1 MIRIAIQ
8 NDNLKPYNNS
18 ILGTYIRCEMSQAA
32 AVQLNN
38 NIKTQQ
44 RLMVE
49 EDCRQQIAFTAPH
62 TQNYLEPVLAMS
74 RPVTYTHLTLPTKR
88 IV

>member
-1 MIRIAIQ
+1 MIRMAIQ
-8 NDNLKPYNNS
+8 NDNLKPYNYS

-62 TQNYLEPVLAMS
+62 TQNRTAAGYD
-74 RPVTYTHLTLPTKR
+74 
-88 IV
+88 I